1 MVKKFFKWEAI
12 LLIAVVFMGTFALL
26 YQKSR
31 PKEMVYQISTVQLKD
46 LQKSTIVTGK
56 IEPRDEVNIKP
67 QISGIISELYKEPGQ
82 MVKKDEVIAKVKL
95 IPDMNSLNSAENRVR
110 LAEINLAQAET
121 DFKRMKKLYEEKVVS
136 AEDYEKVEM
145 ALKQAQSES
154 TNSRDALNIVREGI
168 SLSNAKMSTTLV
180 RSTVDGLI
188 LDIPVKVGNSV
199 ILSNSFNDGTTI
211 ATVADMQKLIFR
223 GNIDETE
230 VGRIIEG
237 MPVTITVGAVQNLKM
252 EARLEYISPKSRESN
267 GANQFEIK
275 AALTVPDTVTLRS
288 GYGANAE
295 IVLDKVKKAVSVP
308 ESALEFMGDS
318 TFVYVLTDSVPT
330 QQFVKRKVETGL
342 SNGIDIEVKSGVKVG
357 EKVRGILKEDKK

>member
-1 MVKKFFKWEAI
+1 MRRFFKWAAI
-12 LLIAVVFMGTFALL
+12 LLIAAVIAGTFVFL

-31 PKEMVYQISTVQLKD
+31 PKEIVYQISTVQLKD

-67 QISGIISELYKEPGQ
+67 QISGIIAELYKEPGQ
-82 MVKKDEVIAKVKL
+82 MVRKDEVIAKVKV
-95 IPDMNSLNSAENRVR
+95 IPDMSSLSSAENRVR

-121 DFKRMKKLYEEKVVS
+121 DFKRMQKLYEEKVIS
-136 AEDYEKVEM
+136 AEDYEKSEV
-145 ALKQAQSES
+145 ALKQAKSES

-180 RSTVDGLI
+180 RSTVDGLV

-211 ATVADMQKLIFR
+211 ATVADMQNLIFR

-230 VGRIIEG
+230 VGRIVEG
-237 MPVTITVGAVQNLKM
+237 MPVTITVGAVPGLKIA
-252 EARLEYISPKSRESN
+252 ARLEYISPKGRESN

-275 AALTVPDTVTLRS
+275 AALSVPDSVTLRS

-295 IVLDKVKKAVSVP
+295 IVLERMEKAVCVP
-308 ESALEFMGDS
+308 EAALEFQGDS
-318 TFVYVLTDSVPT
+318 TFVYVLTDSVPR
-330 QQFVKRKVETGL
+330 QKFERRAVQTGL
-342 SNGIDIEVKSGVKVG
+342 SNGIDIYVSRGVKVG
-357 EKVRGILKEDKK
+357 EKVRGILMED

>member
-1 MVKKFFKWEAI
+1 MKKFVKWAVIALVAAI
-12 LLIAVVFMGTFALL
+12 FVGTFVFL

-31 PKEMVYQISTVQLKD
+31 PKEMVYEISTVQLKD
-46 LQKSTIVTGK
+46 LEKSTIVTGK

-67 QISGIISELYKEPGQ
+67 QISGIIAELYKEAGQ
-82 MVKKDEVIAKVKL
+82 MVKKDEVIAKVKV

-110 LAEINLAQAET
+110 LAEINLAQAEK
-121 DFKRMKKLYEEKVVS
+121 DFQRMEKLYGEKVVS
-136 AEDYEKVEM
+136 AEDYEKSQV
-145 ALKQAQSES
+145 ALKQAKSEM
-154 TNSRDALNIVREGI
+154 TNSKDALNIVREGI

-237 MPVTITVGAVQNLKM
+237 MPVTITVGAVQNLKLA
-252 EARLEYISPKSRESN
+252 ARLEYISPKGRESN

-275 AALTVPDTVTLRS
+275 AALTLPDTVTLRS

-308 ESALEFMGDS
+308 ESALEFVNDS
-318 TFVYVLTDSVPT
+318 TFVYVLTDSVPK
-330 QQFVKRKVETGL
+330 QQFEKRKVETGL
-342 SNGIDIEVKSGVKVG
+342 SNGIDIEIKSGVKVG

>member
-1 MVKKFFKWEAI
+1 MIKKFVKWSVIALVAAI
-12 LLIAVVFMGTFALL
+12 FVGTFVFL

-31 PKEMVYQISTVQLKD
+31 PKDLVYEVSTVQLKD
-46 LQKSTIVTGK
+46 LEKSTIVTGK

-67 QISGIISELYKEPGQ
+67 QISGIIANLYKEPGQ
-82 MVKKDEVIAKVKL
+82 MVKKDEIIAKVKV
-95 IPDMNSLNSAENRVR
+95 IPDMGSLNSAENRVR
-110 LAEINLAQAET
+110 LAEISLAQAET
-121 DFKRMKKLYEEKVVS
+121 DFQRMEKLYQDKVVS
-136 AEDYEKVEM
+136 AEEYEKSQV
-145 ALKQAQSES
+145 ALKQAKSEMI
-154 TNSRDALNIVREGI
+154 NSKDALNIVREGI

-211 ATVADMQKLIFR
+211 ATVADMSNLIFH

-237 MPVTITVGAVQNLKM
+237 MPVTITVGAVQNLKIP
-252 EARLEYISPKSRESN
+252 ARLEYISPKGRETN

-275 AALTVPDTVTLRS
+275 AALAVPDTINLRS

-295 IVLDKVKKAVSVP
+295 IVLDRVKKAICVP
-308 ESALEFMGDS
+308 EAALEFSGDS
-318 TFVYVLTDSVPT
+318 TFVYVLTDSVPR
-330 QQFVKRKVETGL
+330 QKFLRRQVQTGL
-342 SNGIDIEVKSGVKVG
+342 SNGIDIEIRSGVKVG
-357 EKVRGILKEDKK
+357 EKVRGILKDDKK

>member
-1 MVKKFFKWEAI
+1 MKKFIKWAAI
-12 LLIAVVFMGTFALL
+12 VLIAAIFAGTFAFL

-31 PKEMVYQISTVQLKD
+31 PKEIVYEVSDVKLKD
-46 LQKSTIVTGK
+46 LQKTTIVTGK

-67 QISGIISELYKEPGQ
+67 QISGIIAELYKEPGQ
-82 MVKKDEVIAKVKL
+82 TVKKDEVIAKVKV

-121 DFKRMKKLYEEKVVS
+121 DFQRMEKLYKEKVVS
-136 AEDYEKVEM
+136 AEDYEKSQV
-145 ALKQAQSES
+145 ALKQAKSEM
-154 TNSRDALNIVREGI
+154 TNSKDALNIVREGI

-211 ATVADMQKLIFR
+211 ATVADMQNLIFR

-230 VGRIIEG
+230 VGRVIEG
-237 MPVTITVGAVQNLKM
+237 KPVTITVGAVPNLKIA
-252 EARLEYISPKSRESN
+252 ARLEYISPKGRESN

-275 AALTVPDTVTLRS
+275 AALSLPDSVKLRS

-295 IVLDKVKKAVSVP
+295 IVLEKMEKAVCVP
-308 ESALEFMGDS
+308 EAALEFEGDS
-318 TFVYVLTDSVPT
+318 TFVYVLTDSVPK
-330 QQFVKRKVETGL
+330 QKFQRRQVQTGL
-342 SNGIDIEVKSGVKVG
+342 SNGIDIYVSNGVKVG
-357 EKVRGILKEDKK
+357 EKVRGIIKEDKQ